1 MKSVRKVT
9 WLIPLAIFF
18 VSAQMADAS
27 EFDNSDTTN
36 PPRLPGQAFPDEN
49 VLDSQF
55 RKSVRIPDLITYSYH
70 RNPSI
75 RSATEAWRMTV
86 EQYRITTSYPDPQIM
101 FTYFPE
107 PIQTRLG
114 PQDWN
119 ASISQMIPFPGK
131 LFKAGE
137 IVRTDAHIARLN
149 LDKTVRDIT
158 VAILESFHELRYIR
172 EARRIA
178 DQNVKLLDQLRKM
191 GETAYAQDR
200 ALFLDVV
207 KAQSQ
212 SAQLRYDALLLE
224 ELEQTE
230 TTRLNGLLNREPDA
244 GFGPLEKPPI
254 RPLAHTL
261 AEIYQIAEAGQEEIR
276 MAHAVIE
283 KTHAKMDMAMYQNL
297 PDFKLGI
304 FYASIGEP
312 DVSSPP
318 QDVGQDAFGLQFG
331 VTLPL
336 WSDKKEG
343 RLLLAKAE
351 VDKAKAVK
359 AERIIKTRT
368 SIRNI
373 FFRLRNARRLISL
386 YKDEMLPQA
395 ANAMEMAETWSREGE
410 GSFSDFVETES
421 VFYNFQLSLARATA
435 DYGKYLVRLEQLA
448 GRSLTEKTE
457 FPEENNRGKGE
468 K

>member
-1 MKSVRKVT
+1 VKPVWKAK
-9 WLIPLAIFF
+9 WLITLAIFF
-18 VSAQMADAS
+18 VSAQMADAG
-27 EFDNSDTTN
+27 EFDNSGTTN
-36 PPRLPGQAFPDEN
+36 PSGLPGEAFPDEN

-55 RKSVRIPDLITYSYH
+55 RKLVRIPDLITYSYH

-75 RSATEAWRMTV
+75 RSAVEAWRVTV

-101 FTYFPE
+101 VTYFPE

-137 IVRTDAHIARLN
+137 IVQADAHIARLN

-158 VAILESFHELRYIR
+158 AAIVESFHELRYIR

-230 TTRLNGLLNREPDA
+230 ITRLNGLLNREPDT
-244 GFGPLEKPPI
+244 GFGPLEKSPKQK
-254 RPLAHTL
+254 A
-261 AEIYQIAEAGQEEIR
+261 
-276 MAHAVIE
+276 
-283 KTHAKMDMAMYQNL
+283 MAM
-297 PDFKLGI
+297 GM
-304 FYASIGEP
+304 SG
-312 DVSSPP
+312 
-318 QDVGQDAFGLQFG
+318 GFGADLDLSVKG
-331 VTLPL
+331 KYVIKTKITAG
-336 WSDKKEG
+336 DKK
-343 RLLLAKAE
+343 LMDKFVYE
-351 VDKAKAVK
+351 VK
-359 AERIIKTRT
+359 
-368 SIRNI
+368 
-373 FFRLRNARRLISL
+373 
-386 YKDEMLPQA
+386 
-395 ANAMEMAETWSREGE
+395 
-410 GSFSDFVETES
+410 
-421 VFYNFQLSLARATA
+421 
-435 DYGKYLVRLEQLA
+435 
-448 GRSLTEKTE
+448 
-457 FPEENNRGKGE
+457 
-468 K
+468 